1 MWKHWVLSVAGTD
14 NKFTFFLESHFVGV
28 NSLFVLVYIN
38 QDAASKRL
46 KTETYYLPKE
56 IFDNYTVLINR
67 KNFYDQPVDSDV
79 KRYGEIRQLRTG
91 QGEDYTTGFLLDY
104 DYIKNHYRLIAVYLS
119 RQKELDA
126 DRKAFQQI

>member
-1 MWKHWVLSVAGTD
+1 MSVAGTD

-46 KTETYYLPKE
+46 KTEMYYLPKE

-79 KRYGEIRQLRTG
+79 KRYGKIRQLRTG

-104 DYIKNHYRLIAVYLS
+104 DYIKNHYRLIAVCLS

>member
-1 MWKHWVLSVAGTD
+1 MSVAGTD

-46 KTETYYLPKE
+46 KTEMYYLPKE

-104 DYIKNHYRLIAVYLS
+104 DYIKSHYRLIAVYLS

>member
-1 MWKHWVLSVAGTD
+1 MSVAATD

-28 NSLFVLVYIN
+28 NSVFVLVYKN
-38 QDAASKRL
+38 QDDASKRL
-46 KTETYYLPKE
+46 KTKMYYLQKE
-56 IFDNYTVLINR
+56 IFDNYIVLINR

>member
-1 MWKHWVLSVAGTD
+1 MSVAGTD

-46 KTETYYLPKE
+46 KTEMYYLPKE
-56 IFDNYTVLINR
+56 IFDNCTVLINR

>member
-1 MWKHWVLSVAGTD
+1 MSVAGTD

-38 QDAASKRL
+38 QDAASKIL
-46 KTETYYLPKE
+46 KTEMYYLPKE